1 MKKTFIF
8 AGLMA
13 AVFSINPAL
22 AAKSN
27 SLANIQAIEALKT
40 IAPDRFDF
48 TYTGE
53 LTGALQ
59 KLKEI
64 QPGLGLGK
72 FQGRPV
78 PIVVDVTLT
87 QASLWET
94 LQKIADQADPV
105 ADLVWDGKTV
115 SLRYKKHTPKG
126 MDAVRL
132 EAKKWQLG
140 ENAQPVLSP
149 EGVLLFPFGQGQPEV
164 VCAPLRA
171 CSIQLQQGEV
181 INNVILGDTV
191 RWIPAPAKTGE
202 GPMATPH
209 VIVKPTEKGLTTN
222 LLVTTNRRTYVM
234 TLRSSDTNYSSVVG
248 YYYPYDMVQ
257 NWQGEMEM
265 AQRKAQEEANRK
277 VADMPIS
284 SIEQLNLDGYELKGN
299 NRLAWYPT
307 RVFDD
312 GAHVWIQ
319 MPPSMRSSEAPAL
332 VVLDKEGN
340 SELVNYR
347 VKTAQ
352 QGGNEVTYYIVDK
365 LFDRAGLIL
374 GVDDEQEKVE
384 IVKKNTRAASYHFN
398 NFN

>member
-1 MKKTFIF
+1 MKKNFIF
-8 AGLMA
+8 AGLIA
-13 AVFSINPAL
+13 AVFSMSPVL
-22 AAKSN
+22 AAKSK
-27 SLANIQAIEALKT
+27 SLDNVQAIEALRT

-48 TYTGE
+48 AYTGE

-64 QPGLGLGK
+64 QPGLAVGRHQGK
-72 FQGRPV
+72 AV
-78 PIVVDVTLT
+78 PITVDLTLS
-87 QASLWET
+87 QASLYET
-94 LQKIADQADPV
+94 LKMIAQQAEGV
-105 ADLVWDGKTV
+105 ADVVWDGRTAF
-115 SLRYKKHTPKG
+115 LRYNASAPKG
-126 MDAVRL
+126 LDAVRL

-149 EGVLLFPFGQGQPEV
+149 EGVLLFPFGQGQPEI

-257 NWQGEMEM
+257 NWQGEMEL
-265 AQRKAQEEANRK
+265 AQRKADEESNRK
-277 VADMPIS
+277 VADMPVVTIDQ
-284 SIEQLNLDGYELKGN
+284 INLDSYEIVGN
-299 NRLAWYPT
+299 KRLPWFPT

-312 GAHVWIQ
+312 GTHVWIQ
-319 MPPSMRSSEAPAL
+319 MPATMRSSEAPAL
-332 VVLDKEGN
+332 VVLDRSGD
-340 SELVNYR
+340 SQLVNYR
-347 VKTAQ
+347 VKSAK
-352 QGGNEVTYYIVDK
+352 QGGQDVTYYIVDK
-365 LFDRAGLIL
+365 LFERAGLII
-374 GVDDEQEKVE
+374 GVDRDQEKVE
-384 IVKKNTRAASYHFN
+384 IVKKHGQNHTN
-398 NFN
+398 